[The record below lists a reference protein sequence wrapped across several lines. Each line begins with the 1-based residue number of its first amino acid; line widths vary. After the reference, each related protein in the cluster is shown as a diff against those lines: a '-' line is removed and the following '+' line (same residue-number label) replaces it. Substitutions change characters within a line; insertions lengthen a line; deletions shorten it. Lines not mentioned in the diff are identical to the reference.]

1 MVTCHQQVILRLK
14 LSHPITDL
22 EPLMDAGRHSVII
35 SSDSQLSN
43 PSLFIAILFS
53 SLMINT
59 SRTDEGKRLYEGY
72 RLVLLRA

>member
-1 MVTCHQQVILRLK
+1 MKHHFCHEVMLAKHVSVASLK

-22 EPLMDAGRHSVII
+22 EPLMGAGGNSVII

-59 SRTDEGKRLYEGY
+59 S
-72 RLVLLRA
+72 